1 MIEFREAVL
10 TSLLNLLR
18 TALENSLRGDDKMS
32 IDKTMLDSDVVRSS
46 TDNSTLPSV
55 KASSLTPKFIGKEE
69 VFVQY
74 KISKRIFFLN

>member
-46 TDNSTLPSV
+46 ADNSTLPSV

-69 VFVQY
+69 VIVQY
-74 KISKRIFFLN
+74 KISKRSFF